1 MVGANGVE
9 ALLANR
15 AVSAQQHVCTEK
27 GVRPKNIG
35 GVCSPPQKA
44 ESLCD
49 GVMRSRTSAKEL
61 SAQQERA
68 DASGRGSVHK
78 HKPEALQPII

>member
-44 ESLCD
+44 ESLC
-49 GVMRSRTSAKEL
+49 EL